1 MKELKM
7 VIIGFILVLCGVI
20 MAFDFTMKHLEVK
33 EINEKENVVV
43 ITILNQDWVY
53 EK

>member
-7 VIIGFILVLCGVI
+7 VIIGFILVLSGVL
-20 MAFDFTMKHLEVK
+20 MEFDFTMKHLEVK

-43 ITILNQDWVY
+43 MTILNQDWIY